1 MWSLYKA
8 STWFI
13 ASFIFCL
20 VPASKVHSF
29 SVIFRAVCQATDEN
43 VYLCLWHRYVV
54 LKDSFVA
61 YLRPDEGTISDVL
74 LMDQDFSVKAGVK
87 ETGVRKGLLISNL
100 SRFHHVTDY
109 FSRHRHPH
117 QRGLSACWSN
127 CLFPLLALHQ
137 STLYSVNNPLSDW
150 SVNCHSV
157 SVYVWTVGTFSL

>member
-1 MWSLYKA
+1 M
-8 STWFI
+8 
-13 ASFIFCL
+13 
-20 VPASKVHSF
+20 
-29 SVIFRAVCQATDEN
+29 IFRAVCQATDEN
-43 VYLCLWHRYVV
+43 VYLRLWHRYVV

-137 STLYSVNNPLSDW
+137 STVSTTHSLIDLSTVIQSQCMSEQW
-150 SVNCHSV
+150 GLFRCNSWNRF
-157 SVYVWTVGTFSL
+157 VWGSIFVQFLNHFLLTSS